1 MKSLH
6 QSQSFLTILFG
17 WVACFIACSA
27 LAYPPAPHHLLT
39 GMVRDELGNPLTIES
54 AEIIFE
60 AASGVRIRSQISPGF
75 KPGLNYEL
83 EVPLDSGITQ
93 DLYKPTALHPAAP
106 FKIWVLVD
114 GMVYLPIEMR
124 GDFSQL
130 GQPSETTRLDLTL
143 GEDADGDGLPDAWE
157 RALLAK
163 SGGDLGGIQ
172 PGDDFDGDGL
182 SNLDEYISGNYA
194 FDKEDGFEL
203 KIVGPGNAGPLLEFM
218 AIKGR
223 TYMVMG
229 SLDMEEWTSV
239 SFRLENEAADESG
252 FDAYY
257 AEDVREMRVEVV
269 PSREAVAQRFFKLL
283 VQ

>member
-1 MKSLH
+1 
-6 QSQSFLTILFG
+6 
-17 WVACFIACSA
+17 
-27 LAYPPAPHHLLT
+27 
-39 GMVRDELGNPLTIES
+39 
-54 AEIIFE
+54 
-60 AASGVRIRSQISPGF
+60 
-75 KPGLNYEL
+75 
-83 EVPLDSGITQ
+83 
-93 DLYKPTALHPAAP
+93 
-106 FKIWVLVD
+106 
-114 GMVYLPIEMR
+114 MVYLPIEMR

-157 RALLAK
+157 RALLAQ

-203 KIVGPGNAGPLLEFM
+203 KIVGPGSAGPLLEFM

-269 PSREAVAQRFFKLL
+269 PSGEAVAQRFFKLL

>member
-1 MKSLH
+1 MKAQHSIQIWLGT
-6 QSQSFLTILFG
+6 LTAWI
-17 WVACFIACSA
+17 ACFIACSA
-27 LAYPPAPHHLLT
+27 LAYPPAPHHVLT

-60 AASGVRIRSQISPGF
+60 AASGVRIRSLVSPGL

-106 FKIWVLVD
+106 FKIWVLVH

-157 RALLAK
+157 RALLAQ
-163 SGGDLGGIQ
+163 SGGDLAGIQ

-203 KIVGPGNAGPLLEFM
+203 KIVGSGSSGPLLEFL

-223 TYMVMG
+223 TYTMMG
-229 SLDMEEWTSV
+229 SPDMEEWTSV
-239 SFRLENEAADESG
+239 SFRLENESVDASG

-269 PSREAVAQRFFKLL
+269 PPGEAVAQRFFKLL

>member
-1 MKSLH
+1 
-6 QSQSFLTILFG
+6 
-17 WVACFIACSA
+17 
-27 LAYPPAPHHLLT
+27 
-39 GMVRDELGNPLTIES
+39 MVRDELGNPLSIES

-60 AASGVRIRSQISPGF
+60 SASGVRIRSQISPGL
-75 KPGLNYEL
+75 KAGLNYEL
-83 EVPLDSGITQ
+83 EVPLDSGITR
-93 DLYKPTALHPAAP
+93 DLYKATALRPAAP

-143 GEDADGDGLPDAWE
+143 GEDSDGDGLPDAWE
-157 RALLAK
+157 RALLARR
-163 SGGDLGGIQ
+163 GGDLDGIQ

-203 KIVGPGNAGPLLEFM
+203 KIVGSGNSGPLLEFM
-218 AIKGR
+218 AIKAR
-223 TYMVMG
+223 TYTVMG
-229 SLDMEEWTSV
+229 SPDMEEWTSV
-239 SFRLENEAADESG
+239 RFRLENEADDASG

-257 AEDVREMRVEVV
+257 AEDVRQVRVEVI
-269 PSREAVAQRFFKLL
+269 SSGEADEQHFFKLV